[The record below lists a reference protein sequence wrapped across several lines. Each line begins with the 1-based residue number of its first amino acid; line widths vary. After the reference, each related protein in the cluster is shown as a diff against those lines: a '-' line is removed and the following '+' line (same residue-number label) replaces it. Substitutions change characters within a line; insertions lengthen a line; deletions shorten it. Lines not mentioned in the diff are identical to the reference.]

1 MNIDN
6 FDPPL
11 DPDAEALAYK
21 LQSYLK
27 SKSGNLLELM
37 TLNHKQDRYYWCIM
51 SKKFILVNGDCEMYL
66 LPWKR
71 DDKGQCY
78 VYAPYSFAQ
87 GAVFLVPEE
96 EIVILGAN

>member
-1 MNIDN
+1 MNIND

-21 LQSYLK
+21 LQAYLK
-27 SKSGNLLELM
+27 SKSGNLLELI

-66 LPWKR
+66 LPWRK
-71 DDKGQCY
+71 DKKGQCY

>member
-1 MNIDN
+1 MNIDD

-51 SKKFILVNGDCEMYL
+51 SKNLFWSMVTVKCTFFRGKETTKDSVMFMHRILLRKEL
-66 LPWKR
+66 
-71 DDKGQCY
+71 
-78 VYAPYSFAQ
+78 F
-87 GAVFLVPEE
+87 FLYQKKK
-96 EIVILGAN
+96 